1 MGPFIIPKNLFNASY
16 LLESMPEINSDK
28 KSQVSTLR
36 LPTELIAEL
45 KKEASYEKVNFNSL
59 VTKIL
64 STHVLWGRYE
74 RKVGLLPMTKPF
86 VNAAI
91 HRLDDKEIVILAKV
105 IERETF
111 SNILRFMKREYSVD
125 DFIEIVRAWI
135 NVAWMQHNVEQSQNS
150 YIFTIQHDLGEKWS
164 LYVETLITELFYD
177 IIGKPLKVQ
186 SKRGN
191 ITLIFP
197 IE

>member
-1 MGPFIIPKNLFNASY
+1 
-16 LLESMPEINSDK
+16 MPNSDLDK
-28 KSQVSTLR
+28 KSQVSTFR
-36 LPTELIAEL
+36 LPASLIAEL
-45 KKEASYEKVNFNSL
+45 KKEANYEKVNVNSL

-91 HRLDDKEIVILAKV
+91 HRLEDKEIIILAKV
-105 IERETF
+105 IEKETF
-111 SNILRFMKREYSVD
+111 SNILRFMKREYTVD
-125 DFIEIVRAWI
+125 NFIEIVRAWL
-135 NVAWMQHNVEQSQNS
+135 NVAWMQHNVQQNQDS
-150 YIFTIQHDLGEKWS
+150 CIFTIQHDLGEKWS
-164 LYVETLITELFYD
+164 LYVETLIIELFHD

-191 ITLIFP
+191 ITMIFP
-197 IE
+197 NESM

>member
-1 MGPFIIPKNLFNASY
+1 
-16 LLESMPEINSDK
+16 MPNSDLDK
-28 KSQVSTLR
+28 KSQVSTFR
-36 LPTELIAEL
+36 LPASLIAEL
-45 KKEASYEKVNFNSL
+45 KKEANYEKVNVNSL

-91 HRLDDKEIVILAKV
+91 HRLEDKEIIILAKV
-105 IERETF
+105 IEKETF
-111 SNILRFMKREYSVD
+111 SNILRFMKREYTVD
-125 DFIEIVRAWI
+125 NFIEIVRAWL
-135 NVAWMQHNVEQSQNS
+135 NVAWMQHNVQQNQDS

-164 LYVETLITELFYD
+164 LYVETLIIELFHD

-191 ITLIFP
+191 ITMIFP
-197 IE
+197 NESM

>member
-1 MGPFIIPKNLFNASY
+1 MFLDQSKITHIIYIGPFIITKNLFNVSY

-36 LPTELIAEL
+36 LPTKLIAEL

-64 STHVLWGRYE
+64 STHILWGRYE

-91 HRLDDKEIVILAKV
+91 HRLNAEIIRSKCGQCTNPILGIKD
-105 IERETF
+105 
-111 SNILRFMKREYSVD
+111 NLPC
-125 DFIEIVRAWI
+125 
-135 NVAWMQHNVEQSQNS
+135 
-150 YIFTIQHDLGEKWS
+150 
-164 LYVETLITELFYD
+164 LIY
-177 IIGKPLKVQ
+177 Q
-186 SKRGN
+186 
-191 ITLIFP
+191 
-197 IE
+197 

>member
-1 MGPFIIPKNLFNASY
+1 MHDANP
-16 LLESMPEINSDK
+16 DK
-28 KSQVSTLR
+28 KSQVSTFR
-36 LPTELIAEL
+36 LPASLIAEL
-45 KKEASYEKVNFNSL
+45 KKEAIYEKVNFNSL

-64 STHVLWGRYE
+64 SNHVLWGRYE

-91 HRLDDKEIVILAKV
+91 HRLDDKEIIILAKV
-105 IERETF
+105 IEKETF
-111 SNILRFMKREYSVD
+111 SNILHFMKREYTVN
-125 DFIEIVRAWI
+125 DFIEIVRAWL
-135 NVAWMQHNVEQSQNS
+135 NVAWMQHNVEQSKDS

-164 LYVETLITELFYD
+164 LYVETLVKELFYD
-177 IIGKPLKVQ
+177 IINKKLEIK

>member
-1 MGPFIIPKNLFNASY
+1 MQNIDP
-16 LLESMPEINSDK
+16 DK
-28 KSQVSTLR
+28 KSQVSTFR
-36 LPTELIAEL
+36 LPASLIAEL

-64 STHVLWGRYE
+64 SNHVLWGRYE

-91 HRLDDKEIVILAKV
+91 HRLEDKEIITLAKV
-105 IERETF
+105 IEKETF
-111 SNILRFMKREYSVD
+111 SNILRFMKREYTVN
-125 DFIEIVRAWI
+125 DFVEIVRAWL
-135 NVAWMQHNVEQSQNS
+135 NVAWMQHNVEQNQNS
-150 YIFTIQHDLGEKWS
+150 YIFTIQHELGEKWS
-164 LYVETLITELFYD
+164 LYVETLIKELFYD
-177 IIGKPLKVQ
+177 IINKKLEIK
-186 SKRGN
+186 STRGN

>member
-1 MGPFIIPKNLFNASY
+1 MHDVDP
-16 LLESMPEINSDK
+16 DK
-28 KSQVSTLR
+28 KSQVSTFR
-36 LPTELIAEL
+36 LPASLIAEL

-64 STHVLWGRYE
+64 SNHVLWGRYE

-91 HRLDDKEIVILAKV
+91 HRLDDKEIITLAKV
-105 IERETF
+105 IEKETF
-111 SNILRFMKREYSVD
+111 SNILHFMKREYTVN
-125 DFIEIVRAWI
+125 DFIEIVRAWL
-135 NVAWMQHNVEQSQNS
+135 NVAWMQHNVEQSKDS

-164 LYVETLITELFYD
+164 LYVETLVKELFYD
-177 IIGKPLKVQ
+177 IINKKLEIK

-197 IE
+197 ME

>member
-1 MGPFIIPKNLFNASY
+1 
-16 LLESMPEINSDK
+16 
-28 KSQVSTLR
+28 
-36 LPTELIAEL
+36 
-45 KKEASYEKVNFNSL
+45 
-59 VTKIL
+59 
-64 STHVLWGRYE
+64 
-74 RKVGLLPMTKPF
+74 
-86 VNAAI
+86 
-91 HRLDDKEIVILAKV
+91 
-105 IERETF
+105 
-111 SNILRFMKREYSVD
+111 YSVD

-197 IE
+197 GE

>member
-1 MGPFIIPKNLFNASY
+1 MHGVDP
-16 LLESMPEINSDK
+16 DK
-28 KSQVSTLR
+28 KSQVSTFR
-36 LPTELIAEL
+36 LPASLITEL

-64 STHVLWGRYE
+64 SNHVLWGRYE

-91 HRLDDKEIVILAKV
+91 HRLEDKEIITLAKV
-105 IERETF
+105 IEKETF
-111 SNILRFMKREYSVD
+111 SNILRFMKSEYTVN
-125 DFIEIVRAWI
+125 DFIEIVRAWL
-135 NVAWMQHNVEQSQNS
+135 NVAWMQHNVELNRDS
-150 YIFTIQHDLGEKWS
+150 YIFTIQHELGEKWS
-164 LYVETLITELFYD
+164 LYVETLIKELFYD
-177 IIGKPLKVQ
+177 IINKKLEVK
-186 SKRGN
+186 STRGN